1 MKNLIQIK
9 IKMSQP
15 EPIRVTIK
23 LYGDEKFVELPLE
36 YNIFIKSILTMLGI
50 EQNLL
55 ETFQFSY
62 QNSSD
67 LKVYFIKNE
76 DDYNLFLK
84 ACSENNTKILDV
96 NLINEVEIQNENNQ
110 ANEDKL
116 EIKEI
121 SSNKNYK
128 ESFIEEEKEENDN
141 NIKIYSEQ
149 NNNNLEIKKDSGNIL
164 NNIEENEGA
173 MEFSLLGESNNII
186 EQNIINNNINEK
198 INNKNSQKI
207 IIKKSND
214 KNDIINNEAH
224 NEIKVSSSLVKFNMK
239 CNICKQNKGLDIVY
253 YCKDC
258 QIFFCDTCEVDIGK
272 IHKHC
277 YYKIRNNKQYKE
289 INNKI
294 QQSGNKFT
302 NFNKDLNK
310 SIINNGNFIEN
321 SVKGI
326 ISEGSK
332 IFGNIGNS
340 IKNFFNSN
348 ENDNNQNNNPNELNN
363 PYAIRNNN
371 LNQNQNNHR
380 NIPNDNQLHILVA
393 QAKSKYNLSEISDI
407 DIERALVQH
416 NGNIDDAA
424 SMLLM
429 NKDL

>member
-1 MKNLIQIK
+1 
-9 IKMSQP
+9 MSQS

-23 LYGDEKFVELPLE
+23 SYSDEKFVELPLD
-36 YNIFIKSILTMLGI
+36 YNIFINSISTMLGI
-50 EQNLL
+50 KQNLY
-55 ETFQFSY
+55 ESFQLSY

-84 ACSENNTKILDV
+84 TCSENNTKILNV
-96 NLINEVEIQNENNQ
+96 NLANEIGIQNENNQ

-121 SSNKNYK
+121 SSNKNYR

-141 NIKIYSEQ
+141 NIKIYSNQ
-149 NNNNLEIKKDSGNIL
+149 NNNLEIKKDSGNIL

-173 MEFSLLGESNNII
+173 REFSLLGESNNII
-186 EQNIINNNINEK
+186 EQNIINENINK
-198 INNKNSQKI
+198 NINNKNSQKI
-207 IIKKSND
+207 IINNNN
-214 KNDIINNEAH
+214 KNEIINNEVY

-239 CNICKQNKGLDIVY
+239 CNICKQTKGLDIVY

-277 YYKIRNNKQYKE
+277 YYKIRNNKQYTE
-289 INNKI
+289 ISNKF
-294 QQSGNKFT
+294 QQSGNKFD

-340 IKNFFNSN
+340 IKNLFNSN
-348 ENDNNQNNNPNELNN
+348 DNDNNQNNPNELNN
-363 PYAIRNNN
+363 PYDMGNNV
-371 LNQNQNNHR
+371 QNQNNYR
-380 NIPNDNQLHILVA
+380 NIPNDNQLKILVA
-393 QAKSKYNLSEISDI
+393 QAKWKYNLSEISDI

>member
-1 MKNLIQIK
+1 
-9 IKMSQP
+9 MSQP

-76 DDYNLFLK
+76 DDNNLFLK
-84 ACSENNTKILDV
+84 ACSENNRKILDV

-121 SSNKNYK
+121 SSNKNNK

-149 NNNNLEIKKDSGNIL
+149 NNNNIEIKKDSGNIL

-214 KNDIINNEAH
+214 KNEIINNEAH

-239 CNICKQNKGLDIVY
+239 CNVCKQNKGLDIVY

-294 QQSGNKFT
+294 QQPGNKFT

-371 LNQNQNNHR
+371 LNQNQNQNNHR
-380 NIPNDNQLHILVA
+380 NIPNDNQLKILVA

>member
-1 MKNLIQIK
+1 
-9 IKMSQP
+9 MSQS
-15 EPIRVTIK
+15 ESVQVTINM
-23 LYGDEKFVELPLE
+23 YGDEKYVELPLD
-36 YNIFIKSILTMLGI
+36 YDTFVKNILAMLGI

-84 ACSENNTKILDV
+84 TCKEKNTKTLNV
-96 NLINEVEIQNENNQ
+96 NLANDNEMQNNNKQ
-110 ANEDKL
+110 AEEDKL

-121 SSNKNYK
+121 SSNKNYR
-128 ESFIEEEKEENDN
+128 ESIIEEEKEENDN
-141 NIKIYSEQ
+141 NNNINIKIYSNQ
-149 NNNNLEIKKDSGNIL
+149 NNNNNIEIKKDSGNIL
-164 NNIEENEGA
+164 NNMEENENV
-173 MEFSLLGESNNII
+173 EFSLLGESNNIN
-186 EQNIINNNINEK
+186 EQYNINNNINKK

-207 IIKKSND
+207 IIKKKND
-214 KNDIINNEAH
+214 KNEIFNNEAY
-224 NEIKVSSSLVKFNMK
+224 NEIKLSSSNVKFNVT
-239 CNICKQNKGLDIVY
+239 CNLCKQNKVMDIVY
-253 YCKDC
+253 FCKDC
-258 QIFFCDTCEVDIGK
+258 NILFCDTCEVDKGK
-272 IHKHC
+272 THKHC
-277 YYKIRNNKQYKE
+277 YYKIRNQKQFTE

-294 QQSGNKFT
+294 QKLGNKFD
-302 NFNKDLNK
+302 NYNKELNK
-310 SIINNGNFIEN
+310 NIINNGNFIEN

-326 ISEGSK
+326 ISEGSR

-348 ENDNNQNNNPNELNN
+348 DNDNNQNNNPNELNN
-363 PYAIRNNN
+363 PYSMSNN
-371 LNQNQNNHR
+371 NQNQNNSR
-380 NIPNDNQLHILVA
+380 NIPNDNQLKILVL

>member
-1 MKNLIQIK
+1 
-9 IKMSQP
+9 MSQS

-23 LYGDEKFVELPLE
+23 MYSDEKFVELPLD
-36 YNIFIKSILTMLGI
+36 YNIFIKSILSMLGI
-50 EQNLL
+50 EENLL
-55 ETFQFSY
+55 ETFQLSY

-84 ACSENNTKILDV
+84 TCSENNTKILNV
-96 NLINEVEIQNENNQ
+96 NLAIEDEKQNENNK
-110 ANEDKL
+110 ANKDKL

-121 SSNKNYK
+121 SSNKNYH
-128 ESFIEEEKEENDN
+128 ESLIEEEKEEKEENDN
-141 NIKIYSEQ
+141 NIKIYSNQ
-149 NNNNLEIKKDSGNIL
+149 NNLKIKKDSGNIL
-164 NNIEENEGA
+164 NNIEEDEGIN
-173 MEFSLLGESNNII
+173 EFSLLGESNNMI
-186 EQNIINNNINEK
+186 EQNIINNNNNNKK
-198 INNKNSQKI
+198 INNRNYQKI
-207 IIKKSND
+207 IIKNND
-214 KNDIINNEAH
+214 KNEIINNEAH

-239 CNICKQNKGLDIVY
+239 CNICKQTKGLDIVY

-258 QIFFCDTCEVDIGK
+258 QIFFCDTCEADLGK

-277 YYKIRNNKQYKE
+277 YYKIRNNKQYTE

-294 QQSGNKFT
+294 QQSGIRFD

-348 ENDNNQNNNPNELNN
+348 DNDNNQNNNPNELNN
-363 PYAIRNNN
+363 PYAMGNNN
-371 LNQNQNNHR
+371 LNQNQNNYR
-380 NIPNDNQLHILVA
+380 NIPNDNQLKILVA

-416 NGNIDDAA
+416 NGNIDDAV